1 MLIDLEISRNKIE
14 KNLEKIKSIN
24 KNIIYVLK
32 DDAYGL
38 GIENILPILIEN
50 GCNYYAVAY
59 IEEAL
64 EIKKISREK
73 FLKEVNVMI
82 LNYTEVE
89 DIKIAV
95 ENGIEL
101 TIYSLFQFREYEK
114 IFSEILEE
122 GKNDIKIHIK
132 LNTGMNRL
140 GFDGDEIEELCGILK
155 RFQVRNENKRFLEY
169 DKKGEGVKTV
179 EKIGKLEI
187 VSIFSHISDSE
198 NLEKTEAQVKKYEEF
213 LKIFQNMGIDYRYT
227 HLQASPLLFKYGGKY
242 NYDFGRVGMA
252 IYGMEPLSE
261 RVGLEQVIN
270 LHSKIISLRKVRK
283 GEQVSYG
290 NNGLLERDTIV
301 AVVPIGYAHGLK
313 KQIESSN
320 SYILIKGEKAYIL
333 GEVCMDMILI
343 DVTDIKGVSVGDKA
357 VIIGVQG
364 DKEITLLKMAKWAD
378 TIQDDILTNF
388 DKSIRRK
395 IVE

>member
-14 KNLEKIKSIN
+14 KNLEKIKNIN
-24 KNIIYVLK
+24 ENIIYVLK

-73 FLKEVNVMI
+73 FLKEVNVMM

-114 IFSEILEE
+114 IFNEILEE
-122 GKNDIKIHIK
+122 GKNNIKIHIK

-155 RFQVRNENKRFLEY
+155 RFQVRNENKRFLEC
-169 DKKGEGVKTV
+169 DKKVEDVKTV

-213 LKIFQNMGIDYRYT
+213 LKIFQKMGIDYRYT

-270 LHSKIISLRKVRK
+270 LHSKIISIRKVRK

-290 NNGLLERDTIV
+290 NNGLLERDTVV

-333 GEVCMDMILI
+333 GEVCMDMILV
-343 DVTDIKGVSVGDKA
+343 DVTDIEGVSVGDKA

-364 DKEITLLKMAKWAD
+364 DEEITLLKMAKWAN
-378 TIQDDILTNF
+378 TIQDNILTNF

>member
-64 EIKKISREK
+64 ETKKISREK
-73 FLKEVNVMI
+73 FSKEVNVLM

-89 DIKIAV
+89 DIRIAV

-122 GKNDIKIHIK
+122 GKNNIKIHIK

-155 RFQVRNENKRFLEY
+155 RFQVRNENKRFLEC
-169 DKKGEGVKTV
+169 DKKVEDVKTV
-179 EKIGKLEI
+179 ENRGKLEI

-213 LKIFQNMGIDYRYT
+213 LKIFQKMGIDYRYT
-227 HLQASPLLFKYGGKY
+227 HLQASPLLFKYGKKY

-320 SYILIKGEKAYIL
+320 SYILVKGEKAYIL
-333 GEVCMDMILI
+333 GEVCMDMILV
-343 DVTDIKGVSVGDKA
+343 DVTDIEGVSVGDKA

-364 DKEITLLKMAKWAD
+364 DEEITLLKMAKWAN

>member
-14 KNLEKIKSIN
+14 KNLEKIRGIN
-24 KNIIYVLK
+24 ENIIYVLK

-50 GCNYYAVAY
+50 GCDYYAVAY

-64 EIKKISREK
+64 EIKRISREK
-73 FLKEVNVMI
+73 FSKEVNVMM

-122 GKNDIKIHIK
+122 GKNNIKIHIK

-155 RFQVRNENKRFLEY
+155 RFQVRNENKRFLEC
-169 DKKGEGVKTV
+169 DKKVEDVKTV

-213 LKIFQNMGIDYRYT
+213 LRIFQKMGIDYRYT
-227 HLQASPLLFKYGGKY
+227 HLQASPLLFEYREKY

-270 LHSKIISLRKVRK
+270 LHSKIISIRKVRK

-320 SYILIKGEKAYIL
+320 SYILIKEEKAYIL
-333 GEVCMDMILI
+333 GEVCMDMILV
-343 DVTDIKGVSVGDKA
+343 DVTDIKGASVGDKA

-364 DKEITLLKMAKWAD
+364 DEEITLLKMAKWAD

>member
-14 KNLEKIKSIN
+14 KNLEKIKNIN
-24 KNIIYVLK
+24 ENIIYVLK

-89 DIKIAV
+89 DIRIAV

-122 GKNDIKIHIK
+122 GKNNIKIHIK

-140 GFDGDEIEELCGILK
+140 GFDGDEIEELSGILK
-155 RFQVRNENKRFLEY
+155 RFQVRNENKRFLEC
-169 DKKGEGVKTV
+169 DKKVEDVKTV

-213 LKIFQNMGIDYRYT
+213 LKIFQKMGIDYRYT

-261 RVGLEQVIN
+261 RVELEQVIN

-333 GEVCMDMILI
+333 GEVCMDMILV
-343 DVTDIKGVSVGDKA
+343 DVTDIEGVSVGDKA
-357 VIIGVQG
+357 VIIGIQG
-364 DKEITLLKMAKWAD
+364 NEEITLLKMAKWAN

>member
-179 EKIGKLEI
+179 ENRGKLEI

-198 NLEKTEAQVKKYEEF
+198 NFEKTEEQVKKYEEF
-213 LKIFQNMGIDYRYT
+213 LKIFQKMGIDYRYT

-261 RVGLEQVIN
+261 KVGLEQVIN

-290 NNGLLERDTIV
+290 NNGLLERDTVV

-333 GEVCMDMILI
+333 GEVCMDMILV
-343 DVTDIKGVSVGDKA
+343 DVTDIEGVSVGDKA

-364 DKEITLLKMAKWAD
+364 DEEITLLKMAKWAN

>member
-1 MLIDLEISRNKIE
+1 MLIDLEISRRKIE
-14 KNLEKIKSIN
+14 KNLEKIRGIN
-24 KNIIYVLK
+24 ENIIYVLK

-64 EIKKISREK
+64 EIKRISRER
-73 FLKEVNVMI
+73 FSKEVNVVM

-122 GKNDIKIHIK
+122 GKNNIQIHIK

-140 GFDGDEIEELCGILK
+140 GFDGYEIEELCGILK
-155 RFQVRNENKRFLEY
+155 RFQVRNENKRFLEC
-169 DKKGEGVKTV
+169 DKKGEGIKTV

-198 NLEKTEAQVKKYEEF
+198 NLEKTETQVKKYEEF
-213 LKIFQNMGIDYRYT
+213 LKIFQNMGIDCRYT
-227 HLQASPLLFKYGGKY
+227 HLQASPLLFKYGKKY

-270 LHSKIISLRKVRK
+270 LHSKIISIRKVRK

-333 GEVCMDMILI
+333 GEVCMDMILV
-343 DVTDIKGVSVGDKA
+343 DVTDIEGVSVGDKA

-364 DKEITLLKMAKWAD
+364 DKEITLLKMAKWAN

>member
-89 DIKIAV
+89 DIRIAV

-122 GKNDIKIHIK
+122 GKNNIKIHIK

-155 RFQVRNENKRFLEY
+155 RFQVRNENKRFLEC
-169 DKKGEGVKTV
+169 DKKGEGIKTV

-290 NNGLLERDTIV
+290 NNGLLERDAIV

-333 GEVCMDMILI
+333 GEVCMDMILV
-343 DVTDIKGVSVGDKA
+343 DVTDIEGVSVGDKA

-364 DKEITLLKMAKWAD
+364 DEEITLLKMAKWAN

>member
-14 KNLEKIKSIN
+14 KNLEKIKNIN
-24 KNIIYVLK
+24 ENIIYVLK

-73 FLKEVNVMI
+73 FLKEVNVLM

-89 DIKIAV
+89 DIRIAV

-122 GKNDIKIHIK
+122 GKNNIKIHIK

-155 RFQVRNENKRFLEY
+155 RFQVRNENKRFLEC
-169 DKKGEGVKTV
+169 DKKVEGVKTV
-179 EKIGKLEI
+179 ENRGKLEI

-213 LKIFQNMGIDYRYT
+213 LKIFQNMGIDCRYT
-227 HLQASPLLFKYGGKY
+227 HLQASPLLFKYGKKY

-333 GEVCMDMILI
+333 GEVCMDMILV

-364 DKEITLLKMAKWAD
+364 DEEITLLKMAKWAD

>member
-89 DIKIAV
+89 DIRIAV

-122 GKNDIKIHIK
+122 GKNNIKIHIK

-155 RFQVRNENKRFLEY
+155 RFQVRNENKRFLEC
-169 DKKGEGVKTV
+169 DKKVEDVKTV

-333 GEVCMDMILI
+333 GEVCMDMILV
-343 DVTDIKGVSVGDKA
+343 DVTDIEGVSVGDKA

-364 DKEITLLKMAKWAD
+364 DEEITLLKMAKWAN

>member
-89 DIKIAV
+89 DIRIAV

-122 GKNDIKIHIK
+122 GKNNIKIHIK

-169 DKKGEGVKTV
+169 DKKVEDVKTV

-198 NLEKTEAQVKKYEEF
+198 NFEKTEAQVKKYEEF
-213 LKIFQNMGIDYRYT
+213 LKIFQNMGIDCRYT
-227 HLQASPLLFKYGGKY
+227 HLQASPLLFKYGKKY

-290 NNGLLERDTIV
+290 NNGLLERDTVV

-333 GEVCMDMILI
+333 GEVCMDMILV
-343 DVTDIKGVSVGDKA
+343 DVTDIEGVSVGDKA

-364 DKEITLLKMAKWAD
+364 DEEITLLKMAKWAN

>member
-14 KNLEKIKSIN
+14 KNLEKIRGIN
-24 KNIIYVLK
+24 ENIIYVLK

-50 GCNYYAVAY
+50 GCNYFAVAY

-64 EIKKISREK
+64 EIKKISRKK
-73 FLKEVNVMI
+73 FSKEVNVMM

-89 DIKIAV
+89 DIRIAV

-122 GKNDIKIHIK
+122 GKNNIKIHIK

-169 DKKGEGVKTV
+169 DKKGESVKTV

-213 LKIFQNMGIDYRYT
+213 LKIFQKMGIDYRYT
-227 HLQASPLLFKYGGKY
+227 HLQARPLLFKYGKKY

-270 LHSKIISLRKVRK
+270 LHSKIISIRKVRK

-290 NNGLLERDTIV
+290 NNGLLERDTVV

-333 GEVCMDMILI
+333 GEVCMDMILV
-343 DVTDIKGVSVGDKA
+343 DVTDIERVSVGDKA

-364 DKEITLLKMAKWAD
+364 DEEITLLKMAKWAN

>member
-1 MLIDLEISRNKIE
+1 MLIDLEISRRKIE
-14 KNLEKIKSIN
+14 KNLEKIRGIN
-24 KNIIYVLK
+24 ENIIYVLK

-50 GCNYYAVAY
+50 GCDYYAVAY

-64 EIKKISREK
+64 EIKKISRER
-73 FLKEVNVMI
+73 FLKEVNVMM

-89 DIKIAV
+89 DIRIAV
-95 ENGIEL
+95 QNGIEL

-122 GKNDIKIHIK
+122 GKNNIKIHIK

-179 EKIGKLEI
+179 ENRGKLEI

-198 NLEKTEAQVKKYEEF
+198 NFEKTEAQVKKYEEF
-213 LKIFQNMGIDYRYT
+213 LKIFQNMGIDCRYT
-227 HLQASPLLFKYGGKY
+227 HLQASPLLFKYGKKY

-290 NNGLLERDTIV
+290 NNGLLERDTVV

-320 SYILIKGEKAYIL
+320 PYILIKGEKAYIL
-333 GEVCMDMILI
+333 GEVCMDMILV
-343 DVTDIKGVSVGDKA
+343 DVTDIEGVSVGDKA

-364 DKEITLLKMAKWAD
+364 DEEITLLKMAKWAN

>member
-64 EIKKISREK
+64 EIKKISRERFSK
-73 FLKEVNVMI
+73 VVNVMM

-122 GKNDIKIHIK
+122 GKNNIKIHIK

-169 DKKGEGVKTV
+169 DKKGESVKTV

-213 LKIFQNMGIDYRYT
+213 LRIFQKMGIDYRYT
-227 HLQASPLLFKYGGKY
+227 HLQASPLLFKYEKKY

-270 LHSKIISLRKVRK
+270 LHSKIISLRKVHK

-290 NNGLLERDTIV
+290 NNGLLERDTVV

-333 GEVCMDMILI
+333 GEVCMDMILV
-343 DVTDIKGVSVGDKA
+343 DVTDIEGVSVGDKA
-357 VIIGVQG
+357 VIIGIQG
-364 DKEITLLKMAKWAD
+364 NEEITLLKMAKWAN

-388 DKSIRRK
+388 NKSIRRK

>member
-24 KNIIYVLK
+24 ENIIYVLK

-89 DIKIAV
+89 DIRIAV

-122 GKNDIKIHIK
+122 GKNNIKIHIK

-179 EKIGKLEI
+179 ENRGKLEI

-198 NLEKTEAQVKKYEEF
+198 NFEKTEAQVKKYEEF
-213 LKIFQNMGIDYRYT
+213 LKIFQNMGIDCRYT
-227 HLQASPLLFKYGGKY
+227 HLQASPLLFKYGKKY

-290 NNGLLERDTIV
+290 NNGLLERDTVV

-333 GEVCMDMILI
+333 GEVCMDMILV
-343 DVTDIKGVSVGDKA
+343 DVTDIEGVSVGDKA

-364 DKEITLLKMAKWAD
+364 DEEITLLKMAKWAN

>member
-14 KNLEKIKSIN
+14 KNREKIRGIN
-24 KNIIYVLK
+24 ENIIYVLK

-59 IEEAL
+59 IEEDL
-64 EIKKISREK
+64 EKKRISRER
-73 FLKEVNVMI
+73 FSKEVNVVM

-122 GKNDIKIHIK
+122 GKNNIKIHIK

-155 RFQVRNENKRFLEY
+155 RFQVRNENKRFLEC
-169 DKKGEGVKTV
+169 DKKGEGIKTV

-213 LKIFQNMGIDYRYT
+213 LRIFQKMGIDYRYT
-227 HLQASPLLFKYGGKY
+227 HLQASPLLFEYREKY

-270 LHSKIISLRKVRK
+270 LHSKIISIRKVRK

-320 SYILIKGEKAYIL
+320 SYILIKEEKAYIL
-333 GEVCMDMILI
+333 GEVCMDMILV
-343 DVTDIKGVSVGDKA
+343 DVTDIKGASVGDKA

-364 DKEITLLKMAKWAD
+364 DEEITLLKMAKWAD

>member
-14 KNLEKIKSIN
+14 KNLEKIRGIN
-24 KNIIYVLK
+24 ENIIYVLK

-50 GCNYYAVAY
+50 GCDYYAVAY

-64 EIKKISREK
+64 EIKRISREK
-73 FLKEVNVMI
+73 FSKEVNVMM

-122 GKNDIKIHIK
+122 GKNNIKIHIK

-155 RFQVRNENKRFLEY
+155 RFQVRNENKRFLEC
-169 DKKGEGVKTV
+169 DKKGEGIKTV

-213 LKIFQNMGIDYRYT
+213 LRIFQKMGIDYRYT
-227 HLQASPLLFKYGGKY
+227 HLQASPLLFEYREKY

-270 LHSKIISLRKVRK
+270 LHSKIISIRKVRK

-333 GEVCMDMILI
+333 GEVCMDMILV
-343 DVTDIKGVSVGDKA
+343 DVTDIEGVSVGDKA

-364 DKEITLLKMAKWAD
+364 DEEITLLKMAKWAD

>member
-73 FLKEVNVMI
+73 FLKEVNVMM

-122 GKNDIKIHIK
+122 GKNNIKIHIK

-155 RFQVRNENKRFLEY
+155 RFQVRNENKRFLEC
-169 DKKGEGVKTV
+169 DKKVEDVKTV

-213 LKIFQNMGIDYRYT
+213 LKIFQNMGIDCRYT
-227 HLQASPLLFKYGGKY
+227 HLQASPLLFKYGKKY

-290 NNGLLERDTIV
+290 NNGLLERDTVV

-333 GEVCMDMILI
+333 GEVCMDMILV
-343 DVTDIKGVSVGDKA
+343 DVTDIEGVSVGDKA

-364 DKEITLLKMAKWAD
+364 DEEITLLKMAKWAN

>member
-14 KNLEKIKSIN
+14 KNLEKIKNIN
-24 KNIIYVLK
+24 ENIIYVLK

-64 EIKKISREK
+64 EIKRISRKK
-73 FLKEVNVMI
+73 FSKEVNVMI

-89 DIKIAV
+89 DIRIAV

-122 GKNDIKIHIK
+122 GKNNIKIHIK

-155 RFQVRNENKRFLEY
+155 RFQVRNENKRFLEC

-179 EKIGKLEI
+179 ENIGKLEI

-198 NLEKTEAQVKKYEEF
+198 NFEKTEAQVKKYEEF
-213 LKIFQNMGIDYRYT
+213 LKIFQNMGIDCRYT

-290 NNGLLERDTIV
+290 NNGLLERDTVV

-333 GEVCMDMILI
+333 GEVCMDMILV
-343 DVTDIKGVSVGDKA
+343 DVTDIEGVSVGDKA

-364 DKEITLLKMAKWAD
+364 DEEITLLKMAKWAN

>member
-32 DDAYGL
+32 DAAYGL

-73 FLKEVNVMI
+73 FSKEVNVMI

-89 DIKIAV
+89 DIRIAV

-114 IFSEILEE
+114 IFSEILED
-122 GKNDIKIHIK
+122 GKNNIKIHIK

-169 DKKGEGVKTV
+169 DKKGEDVKTV

-213 LKIFQNMGIDYRYT
+213 LKIFQKMGIDYRYT
-227 HLQASPLLFKYGGKY
+227 HLQASPLLFKYGKKY

-290 NNGLLERDTIV
+290 NNGLLERDTVV
-301 AVVPIGYAHGLK
+301 AIVPIGYAHGLK

-333 GEVCMDMILI
+333 GEVCMDMILV
-343 DVTDIKGVSVGDKA
+343 DVTDIERVSVGDKA

-364 DKEITLLKMAKWAD
+364 DEEITLLKMAKWAN

>member
-14 KNLEKIKSIN
+14 KNLEKIRGIN
-24 KNIIYVLK
+24 ENIIYVLK

-50 GCNYYAVAY
+50 GCDYYAVAY

-64 EIKKISREK
+64 EIKRILRER
-73 FLKEVNVMI
+73 FSKEVNVMM

-122 GKNDIKIHIK
+122 GKNNIKIHIK

-213 LKIFQNMGIDYRYT
+213 LRIFQKIGIDYRYT
-227 HLQASPLLFKYGGKY
+227 HLQASPLLFEYREKY

-261 RVGLEQVIN
+261 KVGLEQVIN

-290 NNGLLERDTIV
+290 NNGLLERDTVV

-333 GEVCMDMILI
+333 GEVCMDMILV
-343 DVTDIKGVSVGDKA
+343 DVTDIEGVSVGDKA

-364 DKEITLLKMAKWAD
+364 DEEITLLKMAKWAN

>member
-14 KNLEKIKSIN
+14 KNLEKIKRIN

-122 GKNDIKIHIK
+122 GKNNIKIHIK

-155 RFQVRNENKRFLEY
+155 RFQVRNENKSFLEY

-179 EKIGKLEI
+179 ENRGKLEI

-198 NLEKTEAQVKKYEEF
+198 NFKKTEAQVKKYEEF
-213 LKIFQNMGIDYRYT
+213 LRIFQKMGIDYRYT
-227 HLQASPLLFKYGGKY
+227 HLQASPLLFEYREKY

-290 NNGLLERDTIV
+290 NNGLLERDTVV

-333 GEVCMDMILI
+333 GEVCMDMILV
-343 DVTDIKGVSVGDKA
+343 DVTDIEGVSVGDKA

-364 DKEITLLKMAKWAD
+364 DEEITLLKMAKWAN

>member
-14 KNLEKIKSIN
+14 KNLEKIKNIN
-24 KNIIYVLK
+24 ENIIYVLK

-73 FLKEVNVMI
+73 FLKEVNVMM

-122 GKNDIKIHIK
+122 GKNNIKIHIK

-155 RFQVRNENKRFLEY
+155 RFQVRNENKRFLEC
-169 DKKGEGVKTV
+169 DKKVEDVKTV

-213 LKIFQNMGIDYRYT
+213 LKIFQNMGIDCRYT
-227 HLQASPLLFKYGGKY
+227 HLQASPLLFKYGKKY

-290 NNGLLERDTIV
+290 NNGLLERDTVV

-333 GEVCMDMILI
+333 GEVCMDMILV
-343 DVTDIKGVSVGDKA
+343 DVTDIEGVSVGDKA

-364 DKEITLLKMAKWAD
+364 DEEITLLKMAKWAN

>member
-1 MLIDLEISRNKIE
+1 MLIDLEISRRKIE
-14 KNLEKIKSIN
+14 KNLEKIRGIN
-24 KNIIYVLK
+24 ENIIYVLK

-50 GCNYYAVAY
+50 GCNYFAVAY

-89 DIKIAV
+89 DIRIAV

-122 GKNDIKIHIK
+122 GKNNIKIHIK

-155 RFQVRNENKRFLEY
+155 RFQVRNENKRFLEC
-169 DKKGEGVKTV
+169 DKKGEDVKTV

-198 NLEKTEAQVKKYEEF
+198 NFEKTEAQVKKYEEF
-213 LKIFQNMGIDYRYT
+213 LKIFQNMGIDCRYT

-270 LHSKIISLRKVRK
+270 LHSKIISIRKVRK

-290 NNGLLERDTIV
+290 NNGLLERDTVV
-301 AVVPIGYAHGLK
+301 AIVPIGYAHGLK

-343 DVTDIKGVSVGDKA
+343 DVTDIEGVSVGDKA

-364 DKEITLLKMAKWAD
+364 DEEITLLKMAKWAN

>member
-14 KNLEKIKSIN
+14 KNLEKIRGIN
-24 KNIIYVLK
+24 ENIIYVLK

-50 GCNYYAVAY
+50 GCNSFAVAY

-64 EIKKISREK
+64 EIKRISRER
-73 FLKEVNVMI
+73 FSKEVNVVM

-122 GKNDIKIHIK
+122 GKNNIKIHIK

-169 DKKGEGVKTV
+169 DKKGENVKTV
-179 EKIGKLEI
+179 EKRGKLEI

-213 LKIFQNMGIDYRYT
+213 LKIFQKMRIDYKYT
-227 HLQASPLLFKYGGKY
+227 HLQASPLLFKYREKY

-290 NNGLLERDTIV
+290 NNGLLERDTVV
-301 AVVPIGYAHGLK
+301 AIVPIGYAHGLK

-333 GEVCMDMILI
+333 GEVCMDMILV
-343 DVTDIKGVSVGDKA
+343 DVTDIEGVSVGDKA

-364 DKEITLLKMAKWAD
+364 DEEITLLKMAKWAN

>member
-1 MLIDLEISRNKIE
+1 MLIDLEISRRKIE
-14 KNLEKIKSIN
+14 KNLEKIKRIN

-64 EIKKISREK
+64 EIKRISRER
-73 FLKEVNVMI
+73 FSKEVNVMM

-122 GKNDIKIHIK
+122 GKNNIKIHIK

-155 RFQVRNENKRFLEY
+155 RFQVRNENKRFLEC
-169 DKKGEGVKTV
+169 DKKGEGIKTV

-213 LKIFQNMGIDYRYT
+213 LKIFQKMGIDYRYT
-227 HLQASPLLFKYGGKY
+227 HLQASPLLFEYREKY

-270 LHSKIISLRKVRK
+270 LHSKIISIRKVRK

-333 GEVCMDMILI
+333 GEVCMDMILV
-343 DVTDIKGVSVGDKA
+343 DVTDIEGVSVGDKA

-364 DKEITLLKMAKWAD
+364 DEEITLLKMAKWAN

>member
-73 FLKEVNVMI
+73 FLKEVNVLM

-122 GKNDIKIHIK
+122 GKNNIKIHIK

-140 GFDGDEIEELCGILK
+140 GFDGDEIEELSGILK

-169 DKKGEGVKTV
+169 DKKVEDVKTV

-198 NLEKTEAQVKKYEEF
+198 NFEKTEAQVKKYEEF
-213 LKIFQNMGIDYRYT
+213 LKIFQNMGIDCRYT
-227 HLQASPLLFKYGGKY
+227 HLQASPLLFKYGKKY

-270 LHSKIISLRKVRK
+270 LHSKIISIRKVRK

-290 NNGLLERDTIV
+290 NNGLLERDTAV

-333 GEVCMDMILI
+333 GEVCMDMILV
-343 DVTDIKGVSVGDKA
+343 DVTDIEGVSVGDKA

-364 DKEITLLKMAKWAD
+364 DEEITLLKMAKWAN

>member
-14 KNLEKIKSIN
+14 KNLEKIKRIN

-50 GCNYYAVAY
+50 GYDYYAVAY

-64 EIKKISREK
+64 EIKRISREK
-73 FLKEVNVMI
+73 FSKEVNVMM

-122 GKNDIKIHIK
+122 GKNNIKIHIK

-155 RFQVRNENKRFLEY
+155 RFQVRNENKSFLEY
-169 DKKGEGVKTV
+169 DKKGENVKTV

-198 NLEKTEAQVKKYEEF
+198 NFKKTEAQVKKYEEF
-213 LKIFQNMGIDYRYT
+213 LRIFQKMGIDYRYT
-227 HLQASPLLFKYGGKY
+227 HLQASPLLFEYREKY

-290 NNGLLERDTIV
+290 NNGLLERDTVV

-333 GEVCMDMILI
+333 GEVCMDMILV
-343 DVTDIKGVSVGDKA
+343 DVTDIEGVSVGDKA

-364 DKEITLLKMAKWAD
+364 DEEITLLKMAKWAD

>member
-14 KNLEKIKSIN
+14 KNLEKIRGIN
-24 KNIIYVLK
+24 ENIIYVLK

-50 GCNYYAVAY
+50 GCDYYAVAY

-64 EIKKISREK
+64 EIKRISREK
-73 FLKEVNVMI
+73 FSKEVNVMM

-122 GKNDIKIHIK
+122 GKNNIKIHIK

-155 RFQVRNENKRFLEY
+155 RFQVRNENKRFLEC
-169 DKKGEGVKTV
+169 DKKGEGIKTV

-213 LKIFQNMGIDYRYT
+213 LRIFQKMGIDYRYT
-227 HLQASPLLFKYGGKY
+227 HLQASPLLFEYREKY

-261 RVGLEQVIN
+261 KVGLEQVIN

-290 NNGLLERDTIV
+290 NNGLLERDTVV

-333 GEVCMDMILI
+333 GEVCMDMILV
-343 DVTDIKGVSVGDKA
+343 DVTDIEGVSVGDKA

-364 DKEITLLKMAKWAD
+364 DEEITLLKMAKWAN

>member
-24 KNIIYVLK
+24 ENIIYVLK

-73 FLKEVNVMI
+73 FLKEVNVLM

-89 DIKIAV
+89 DIRIAV

-122 GKNDIKIHIK
+122 GKNNIKIHIK

-169 DKKGEGVKTV
+169 DKKVEDVKTV

-198 NLEKTEAQVKKYEEF
+198 NFEKTEAQVKKYEEF
-213 LKIFQNMGIDYRYT
+213 LKIFQNMGIDCRYT
-227 HLQASPLLFKYGGKY
+227 HLQASPLLFKYGKKY

-313 KQIESSN
+313 KQIESSD
-320 SYILIKGEKAYIL
+320 SYILIKGKKVYIL
-333 GEVCMDMILI
+333 GEVCMDMILV
-343 DVTDIKGVSVGDKA
+343 DVTDIEGVSVGDKA

-364 DKEITLLKMAKWAD
+364 DEEITLLKMAKWAN

>member
-14 KNLEKIKSIN
+14 KNLEKIRGIN
-24 KNIIYVLK
+24 ENIIYVLK

-50 GCNYYAVAY
+50 GCDYYAVAY

-64 EIKKISREK
+64 EIKRISREK
-73 FLKEVNVMI
+73 FSKEVNVMM

-122 GKNDIKIHIK
+122 GKNNIKIHIK

-155 RFQVRNENKRFLEY
+155 RFQVRNENKSFLEY
-169 DKKGEGVKTV
+169 DKKGENVKTV

-198 NLEKTEAQVKKYEEF
+198 NFKKTEAQVKKYEEF
-213 LKIFQNMGIDYRYT
+213 LRIFQKMGIDYRYT
-227 HLQASPLLFKYGGKY
+227 HLQASPLLFEYREKY

-290 NNGLLERDTIV
+290 NNGLLERDTVV

-333 GEVCMDMILI
+333 GEVCMDMILV
-343 DVTDIKGVSVGDKA
+343 DVTDIEGVSVGDKA

-364 DKEITLLKMAKWAD
+364 DEEITLLKMAKWAD

>member
-14 KNLEKIKSIN
+14 KNLEKIRGIN
-24 KNIIYVLK
+24 ENIIYVLK

-50 GCNYYAVAY
+50 RCNYFAVAY

-64 EIKKISREK
+64 EIKRISRKK
-73 FLKEVNVMI
+73 FSKEVNVMM

-122 GKNDIKIHIK
+122 GKNDIKIHMK

-140 GFDGDEIEELCGILK
+140 GFDRDEIEELSGILK

-169 DKKGEGVKTV
+169 DRKGEGVKTV

-198 NLEKTEAQVKKYEEF
+198 NLEKTEEQVKKYEEF
-213 LKIFQNMGIDYRYT
+213 LKIFQKLGIDYKYT
-227 HLQASPLLFKYGGKY
+227 HLQASPLLFKYGEKY

-252 IYGMEPLSE
+252 IYGMEPLSVK
-261 RVGLEQVIN
+261 VGLEQVIN

-313 KQIESSN
+313 KQIELSN

-333 GEVCMDMILI
+333 GEVCMDMILV
-343 DVTDIKGVSVGDKA
+343 DVTDIEGVSVGDKA

-364 DKEITLLKMAKWAD
+364 EEEITLLKMAKWAN

>member
-89 DIKIAV
+89 DIRIAV

-122 GKNDIKIHIK
+122 GKNNIKIHIK

>member
-14 KNLEKIKSIN
+14 KNLEKIKRIN

-50 GCNYYAVAY
+50 GCDYYAVAY

-64 EIKKISREK
+64 EIKRISSEK
-73 FLKEVNVMI
+73 FSKEVNVMM

-122 GKNDIKIHIK
+122 GKNNIKIHIK

-155 RFQVRNENKRFLEY
+155 RFQVRNENKSFLEY
-169 DKKGEGVKTV
+169 DKKGENVKTV

-198 NLEKTEAQVKKYEEF
+198 NFKKTEAQVKKYEEF
-213 LKIFQNMGIDYRYT
+213 LRIFQKMGIDYRYT
-227 HLQASPLLFKYGGKY
+227 HLQASPLLFEYREKY

-290 NNGLLERDTIV
+290 NNGLLERDTVV

-333 GEVCMDMILI
+333 GEVCMDMILV
-343 DVTDIKGVSVGDKA
+343 DVTDIEGVSVGDKA

-364 DKEITLLKMAKWAD
+364 DEEITLLKMAKWAD

>member
-24 KNIIYVLK
+24 ENIIYVLK

-73 FLKEVNVMI
+73 FLKEVNVLM

-122 GKNDIKIHIK
+122 GKNNIKIHIK

-179 EKIGKLEI
+179 ENRGKLEI

-198 NLEKTEAQVKKYEEF
+198 NLEKTEEQVKKYEEF
-213 LKIFQNMGIDYRYT
+213 LKIFQKMGIDYRYT
-227 HLQASPLLFKYGGKY
+227 HLQASPLLFKYGKKY

-290 NNGLLERDTIV
+290 NNGLLERDTVV

-333 GEVCMDMILI
+333 GEVCMDMILV
-343 DVTDIKGVSVGDKA
+343 DVTDIEGVSVGDKA

-364 DKEITLLKMAKWAD
+364 DEEITLLKMAKWAN

>member
-89 DIKIAV
+89 DIRIAV

-122 GKNDIKIHIK
+122 GKNNIKIHIK

-140 GFDGDEIEELCGILK
+140 GFDGDEIEELSGILK
-155 RFQVRNENKRFLEY
+155 RFQVRNENKRFLEC
-169 DKKGEGVKTV
+169 DKKVEDVKTV

-290 NNGLLERDTIV
+290 NNGLLERDAIV

-333 GEVCMDMILI
+333 GEVCMDMILV
-343 DVTDIKGVSVGDKA
+343 DVTDIEGVSVGDKA

-364 DKEITLLKMAKWAD
+364 DEEITLLKMAKWAN

>member
-14 KNLEKIKSIN
+14 KNLEKIKNIN
-24 KNIIYVLK
+24 ENIIYVLK

-73 FLKEVNVMI
+73 FLKEVNVMM

-89 DIKIAV
+89 DIRIAV

-122 GKNDIKIHIK
+122 GKNNIKIHIK

-155 RFQVRNENKRFLEY
+155 RFQVRNENKRFLEC
-169 DKKGEGVKTV
+169 DKKVEDVKTV
-179 EKIGKLEI
+179 ENRGKLEI

-198 NLEKTEAQVKKYEEF
+198 NLEKTETQVKKYEEF
-213 LKIFQNMGIDYRYT
+213 LKIFQNMGIDCRYT

-270 LHSKIISLRKVRK
+270 LHSKIISIRRVRK

-343 DVTDIKGVSVGDKA
+343 DVTDIEGVSVGDKA

-364 DKEITLLKMAKWAD
+364 DEEITLLKMAKWAN

>member
-14 KNLEKIKSIN
+14 KNLEKIRGIN
-24 KNIIYVLK
+24 ENIIYVLK

-64 EIKKISREK
+64 EIKRISRER
-73 FLKEVNVMI
+73 FSKEVNVVM

-122 GKNDIKIHIK
+122 GKNNIQIHIK

-169 DKKGEGVKTV
+169 DKKGESVKTV
-179 EKIGKLEI
+179 ENRGKLEI

-213 LKIFQNMGIDYRYT
+213 LRIFQKMGIDYRYT
-227 HLQASPLLFKYGGKY
+227 HLQASPLLFKYREKY

-290 NNGLLERDTIV
+290 NNGLLERDTVV

-333 GEVCMDMILI
+333 GEVCMDMILV
-343 DVTDIKGVSVGDKA
+343 DVTDIEGVSVGDKA

-364 DKEITLLKMAKWAD
+364 DEEITLLKMAKWAD

>member
-1 MLIDLEISRNKIE
+1 MLIDLEISRRKIE
-14 KNLEKIKSIN
+14 KNLEKIRGIN
-24 KNIIYVLK
+24 ENIIYVLK

-38 GIENILPILIEN
+38 GIEKILPILIEN
-50 GCNYYAVAY
+50 GCDYYAVAY

-73 FLKEVNVMI
+73 FSKEVNVMM

-89 DIKIAV
+89 DIRIAV

-114 IFSEILEE
+114 IFSEILED
-122 GKNDIKIHIK
+122 GKNNIKIHIK

-169 DKKGEGVKTV
+169 DKKGEDVKTV

-213 LKIFQNMGIDYRYT
+213 LKIFQKMGIDYRYT

-270 LHSKIISLRKVRK
+270 LHSKIISIRRVRK

-301 AVVPIGYAHGLK
+301 AIVPIGYAHGLK

-333 GEVCMDMILI
+333 GEVCMDMILV
-343 DVTDIKGVSVGDKA
+343 DVTDIEGVSVGDKA

-364 DKEITLLKMAKWAD
+364 DEEITLLKMAKWAN

-395 IVE
+395 IME

>member
-89 DIKIAV
+89 DIRIAV

-122 GKNDIKIHIK
+122 GKNNIKIHIK

-140 GFDGDEIEELCGILK
+140 GFDGDEIEELSGILK
-155 RFQVRNENKRFLEY
+155 RFQVRNENKRFLEC
-169 DKKGEGVKTV
+169 DKKVENVKTV

-290 NNGLLERDTIV
+290 NNGLLERDAIV

-333 GEVCMDMILI
+333 GEVCMDMILV
-343 DVTDIKGVSVGDKA
+343 DVTDIEGVSVGDKA

-364 DKEITLLKMAKWAD
+364 DEEITLLKMAKWAN

>member
-14 KNLEKIKSIN
+14 KNLEKIRGIN
-24 KNIIYVLK
+24 ENIIYVLK

-50 GCNYYAVAY
+50 GCDYYAVAY

-64 EIKKISREK
+64 EIKRISREK
-73 FLKEVNVMI
+73 FSKEVNVMM

-122 GKNDIKIHIK
+122 GKNNIKIHIK

-155 RFQVRNENKRFLEY
+155 RFQVRNENKRFLEC
-169 DKKGEGVKTV
+169 DKKGEGIKTV

-213 LKIFQNMGIDYRYT
+213 LRIFQKMGIDYRYT
-227 HLQASPLLFKYGGKY
+227 HLQASPLLFEYREKY

-270 LHSKIISLRKVRK
+270 LHSKIISIRKVRK

-320 SYILIKGEKAYIL
+320 SYILIKEEKAYIL
-333 GEVCMDMILI
+333 GEVCMDMILV
-343 DVTDIKGVSVGDKA
+343 DVTDIKGASVGDKA

-364 DKEITLLKMAKWAD
+364 DEEITLLKMAKWAD